1 MVVPL
6 REGGLA
12 GIWSSVQW
20 VRHSLSSQSI
30 IYHLQLWKRSSWTP
44 GMACQWVHHF
54 SAVQSCCSTGSI
66 IITIIIWDRETG
78 TCKVST
84 ATFSCRFLPKLLVAF
99 LSPCLWWLK
108 TGLHTAH
115 TMGGP
120 GAACVLAGRPRP
132 VPSYPAIVNILGD
145 GVSLTV
151 ILSGYLYG
159 KHQLRG
165 WWGYNAKVN
174 ISLPKG

>member
-84 ATFSCRFLPKLLVAF
+84 ATFSCRVLPKLLVAF
-99 LSPCLWWLK
+99 FVAMLVVFK
-108 TGLHTAH
+108 NGTAH
-115 TMGGP
+115 GTYHGETWCRLCACGKTTSCAELPCHSKHPRWRGFPHCYSQWLPLRETPIKRVMGLQ
-120 GAACVLAGRPRP
+120 C
-132 VPSYPAIVNILGD
+132 
-145 GVSLTV
+145 
-151 ILSGYLYG
+151 
-159 KHQLRG
+159 
-165 WWGYNAKVN
+165 
-174 ISLPKG
+174 KGQHFPP